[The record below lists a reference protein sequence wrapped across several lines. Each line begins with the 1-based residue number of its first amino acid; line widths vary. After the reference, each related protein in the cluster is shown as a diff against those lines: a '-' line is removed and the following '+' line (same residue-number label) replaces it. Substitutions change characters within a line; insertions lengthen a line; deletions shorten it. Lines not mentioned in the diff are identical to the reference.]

1 MKILNDTFK
10 RFILPALT
18 CGQCTTDMRTSC
30 LHMLQTQIILP
41 TAEQRAA
48 VVAEVVQSVVR
59 SASALLDPGCVYGA
73 WLDLDGG
80 WVLYG

>member
-1 MKILNDTFK
+1 MVQCSIF
-10 RFILPALT
+10 PPPGELT
-18 CGQCTTDMRTSC
+18 D
-30 LHMLQTQIILP
+30 IP

-59 SASALLDPGCVYGA
+59 SASALLDPGCVYGS

-80 WVLYG
+80 

>member
-1 MKILNDTFK
+1 MNIEISFK
-10 RFILPALT
+10 DGVSTLLFFGISGKL
-18 CGQCTTDMRTSC
+18 GD
-30 LHMLQTQIILP
+30 IP

-80 WVLYG
+80 WVSNR

>member
-1 MKILNDTFK
+1 MSMSTLIFCPLGELSD
-10 RFILPALT
+10 I
-18 CGQCTTDMRTSC
+18 
-30 LHMLQTQIILP
+30 P

-80 WVLYG
+80 